1 MPKEWIPSCGTICQ
15 REVTAE
21 DIQSLD
27 INHSFLSAILYDKE
41 GTVHVRYADE
51 PKSMYIYT
59 AKGGQIQ
66 HSGVAGSTGKD
77 DLKHVE

>member
-1 MPKEWIPSCGTICQ
+1 M
-15 REVTAE
+15 
-21 DIQSLD
+21 
-27 INHSFLSAILYDKE
+27 
-41 GTVHVRYADE
+41 RYAGE